1 MTRLFRASVALLCGL
16 TLYAAALG
24 DSTRDTP
31 RFLLYWLALAG
42 LYIAVLFLG
51 GAFRQES
58 PGVSPRDLRWA
69 LAALTSVRVVMA
81 FGEPVLS
88 DDVYRSVW
96 EGRVQRAS
104 GNPFAWSDRPEAE
117 KWAGLRD
124 GYVYP
129 KINHPDYAA
138 IYPPAW
144 QWAMRGVNVLSDSVT
159 AVKLFVVFCELL
171 FWLGLW
177 RLLETRGV
185 NLARVLIAAASPLAM
200 IEIAGGGHNEA
211 MGMTLLVWAM
221 VLLERQSRAGAAGA
235 LALAVLAKLIPAILA
250 LPWLRRFRI
259 RDVVLMSGVA
269 LLLSASFVDG
279 TALWSLRKYGDYWRF
294 NETFFALF
302 AGVSGSHRAGVLI
315 SAAVL
320 VALGL
325 WLARR
330 ETDIVRAGLLMSV
343 ALILVMPN
351 VLPWYALWLLVFV
364 PVTKWSPVMAA
375 AFVFTL
381 SVPLAYLVYPRW
393 LSGGAWYLPWSIRAV
408 EYGVP
413 LLVGL
418 VVWRWRAWRVRGGE
432 DVAVG
437 NGLSR

>member
-1 MTRLFRASVALLCGL
+1 MPMTRLFRAFVALLCGL
-16 TLYAAALG
+16 TLYVAAQG
-24 DSTRDTP
+24 DWTRDTP
-31 RFLLYWLALAG
+31 RFLIYWLALAV
-42 LYIAVLFLG
+42 LYALILFT
-51 GAFRQES
+51 A
-58 PGVSPRDLRWA
+58 GVSRTAENRVSLVDLRFALVA
-69 LAALTSVRVVMA
+69 LASVRFVMA
-81 FGEPVLS
+81 FGEPMLS

-104 GNPFAWSDRPEAE
+104 GNPFAWADRPEAE
-117 KWAGLRD
+117 KWVGLRD

-129 KINHPDYAA
+129 RINHPDYAA

-144 QWAMRGVNVLSDSVT
+144 QWAMRGVNALSDSVT

-177 RLLETRGV
+177 RLLELRG
-185 NLARVLIAAASPLAM
+185 LDAARVLIAAASPLAM

-211 MGMTLLVWAM
+211 MGMALLVWTL
-221 VLLERQSRAGAAGA
+221 VLLERKSRAGAAVA
-235 LALAVLAKLIPAILA
+235 LALAVLSKLIPAILA
-250 LPWLRRFRI
+250 FPWLRRFRI
-259 RDVVLMSGVA
+259 RDFALMAVVGLA
-269 LLLSASFVDG
+269 LSATFVDE

-302 AGVSGSHRAGVLI
+302 SAVGGSHRAGVLI

-320 VALGL
+320 VGLGF

-330 ETDIVRAGLLMSV
+330 EGDIVRAGLLMSV

-364 PVTKWSPVMAA
+364 PVIERSPIGAA

-381 SVPLAYLVYPRW
+381 TVPLAYLVYPGW
-393 LSGGAWYLPWSIRAV
+393 LGGGAWYLPWSIRAV
-408 EYGVP
+408 EYGLP
-413 LLVGL
+413 ALVAGW
-418 VVWRWRAWRVRGGE
+418 VAWRRSSV
-432 DVAVG
+432 
-437 NGLSR
+437 